1 MMDVKKLA
9 EEAESYIVERR
20 RYYHARPELTC
31 EEKNTRDSIHRDL
44 EALGITDIRDAS
56 NCYGQIGRAHV

>member
-44 EALGITDIRDAS
+44 EALTPPTATD
-56 NCYGQIGRAHV
+56 

>member
-1 MMDVKKLA
+1 MDVKKLA

-31 EEKNTRDSIHRDL
+31 EEKKHPGFHSPGPGGPGH
-44 EALGITDIRDAS
+44 
-56 NCYGQIGRAHV
+56 YGHP

>member
-44 EALGITDIRDAS
+44 EALEMYTMKLLMGID
-56 NCYGQIGRAHV
+56 Q